1 MINNCPD
8 GFMCFCGCTQ
18 EELDELRINNL
29 IELLSQYNAG
39 LEETYS
45 ECMIDVYYGNG
56 IRNDSREAYE
66 SMIALFGEFLNSGN
80 FMAGKHHFGL
90 AYNVG
95 SEESFNDVIEAYWQ
109 LREAGQISDELN
121 FYSTLY
127 SVMNAFEADSFMTQG
142 MRELKE
148 YVDEQIPQIR
158 EELSENY
165 STMLTKYKNIS
176 FNNGHRVLLIAHS
189 QGNLFGNY
197 MYGMFDWQKEYFRM
211 IGLASPASY
220 VAGGGPHITVRWD
233 PIRLIPN
240 NLEWNVEGHW
250 HSFLGTYLADKAGN
264 KLNEHL
270 VSLSK
275 ELDGIS
281 TQWTVVREENKENCN
296 YRIELEHNH
305 KSLSALPNKTGV
317 YPFNLDDGKLYT
329 VNSKLVFAKCGGSE
343 IRSFTCDTEKP
354 ELCYALQD
362 TEDTIEVT
370 QKDLNVRRG
379 FEVSLNGSAYTQY
392 DHDTAVT
399 IAHNPYIDFPYWNYH
414 FDVKYDQNATGSWTA
429 SRHATNQWTNECGD
443 VLRIGNGAN
452 QYSWIHRGINL
463 CVEINDG
470 QTLCYDIQ

>member
-1 MINNCPD
+1 MY
-8 GFMCFCGCTQ
+8 
-18 EELDELRINNL
+18 ELFWEL
-29 IELLSQYNAG
+29 YNAG
-39 LEETYS
+39 IY
-45 ECMIDVYYGNG
+45 DKN
-56 IRNDSREAYE
+56 
-66 SMIALFGEFLNSGN
+66 
-80 FMAGKHHFGL
+80 KHHFG
-90 AYNVG
+90 AVFNYGEKG
-95 SEESFNDVIEAYWQ
+95 SYEDIIETYWQ
-109 LREAGQISDELN
+109 LREANQISVAEN
-121 FYSTLY
+121 FYSTMY
-127 SVMNAFEADSFMTQG
+127 RIMNAYEADSLLTEG
-142 MRELKE
+142 MRNLKE
-148 YVDEQIPQIR
+148 YYDQKLPEIVATLHRNYNEM
-158 EELSENY
+158 Y
-165 STMLTKYKNIS
+165 STYQNIS
-176 FNNGHRVLLIAHS
+176 FKNGHRVLLVAHS

-197 MYGMFDWQKEYFRM
+197 MYDMFDWQKEYFRM

-240 NLEWNVEGHW
+240 NMEWNVEGHW

-305 KSLSALPNKTGV
+305 KTLSALPNKTGV

-343 IRSFTCDTEKP
+343 IRSFTCDAEKP

-392 DHDTAVT
+392 DHDTAAT

-414 FDVKYDQNATGSWTA
+414 FDVKYDQNSTGSWTA